1 MGFWDSVCS
10 FVESVGS
17 AISSGIS
24 YVVDKVERSVEA
36 VADFF
41 SGGKKTAK
49 SVGEV
54 ESYDRERATND
65 QVSQINRLLNTY
77 KNDVVERSSRLEV
90 DLRDLVDKIFSAM
103 RDKLE
108 RFGADCTTLDL
119 DPIKSKLKNL
129 SRAARKTEG
138 VIEYEVIP
146 KISTDDERCYEIL
159 QMDAGS
165 SKTEAMESFITSVL
179 KQALDKQKKH
189 LRSKITG
196 LEEDV
201 RESVEDRV
209 EDSLSMAK
217 KNTAV
222 LRELLNDVEGREK
235 TLTGIG
241 KRIFLARHAAHLFD
255 KK

>member
-1 MGFWDSVCS
+1 MGFWGFFKEVWGAVTDFAGATRDF
-10 FVESVGS
+10 FVDLKDE
-17 AISSGIS
+17 
-24 YVVDKVERSVEA
+24 VVD
-36 VADFF
+36 FF
-41 SGGKKTAK
+41 DGGKKTAK

-65 QVSQINRLLNTY
+65 QVSQINRLLGSY
-77 KNDVVERSSRLEV
+77 KNDVVERSSKLEV

-119 DPIKSKLKNL
+119 DPIKSKLRDI
-129 SRAARKTEG
+129 SRAARSTDG
-138 VIEYEVIP
+138 VIGSVVIP
-146 KISTDDERCYEIL
+146 KISTDDARCYEIL

-179 KQALDKQKKH
+179 KQALNEQKRS
-189 LRSKITG
+189 LRSKIIG

-201 RESVEDRV
+201 RKSVEDRV
-209 EDSLSMAK
+209 GDSLSMAK

-222 LRELLNDVEGREK
+222 LRDLLNDVEGREK